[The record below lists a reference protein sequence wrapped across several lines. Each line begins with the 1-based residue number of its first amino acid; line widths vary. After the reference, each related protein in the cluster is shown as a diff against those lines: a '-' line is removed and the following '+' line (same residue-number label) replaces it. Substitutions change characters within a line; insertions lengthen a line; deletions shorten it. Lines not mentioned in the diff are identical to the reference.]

1 MSIQQS
7 INQTLTGA
15 TFLLS
20 QTPLAESARTKSR
33 LKVEERE
40 NIAKGQRIV
49 ERAKKARDA
58 GLAAA
63 DKTLEEAKKEH
74 EDATL
79 ATAGMSEDDDIM
91 KVADTSRARY
101 IEKSKLAEGQIL
113 RSLEDYADT
122 VYGAYGQEEEYAKA
136 RQAALSKRGK
146 MQGDYTVDM
155 QSALQKKMEEE
166 TRARMNT
173 EEVRKRILE
182 ETYRKGERI

>member
-40 NIAKGQRIV
+40 NLAKGQRIV
-49 ERAKKARDA
+49 ERAKKVRDA

-63 DKTLEEAKKEH
+63 DKTVEEAEKEY

-79 ATAGMSEDDDIM
+79 ATAGMTEGEDIM
-91 KVADTSRARY
+91 KVSDTARARY
-101 IEKSKLAEGQIL
+101 TEKSNLAEGQRL

-155 QSALQKKMEEE
+155 QSSLQKKMEEE
-166 TRARMNT
+166 TRARINT
-173 EEVRKRILE
+173 KGVLE
-182 ETYRKGERI
+182 ALREKERRSYNG